1 MPLATTE
8 LSTKPA
14 LQQPAW
20 EDEDH
25 IAEVREELSGFPAL
39 VGADEVRTLRELLV
53 TVAQG
58 RANIV
63 QAGDCAEDLAES
75 TAAHVARKVGMLS
88 MLAGSMRMANHKP
101 VLRVGRIAG
110 QYSKPRSNHTEIV
123 GGVELPVF
131 RGQMVNGHA
140 PNASDRRPDPTRL
153 LSGYWAAN
161 RVLHH
166 LGWRRPSSI
175 AIIEPPVWT
184 SHEALLLD
192 YELPALRRD
201 AEGNLVLTST
211 HWPWVGDR
219 TRDIDGPHISLLA
232 RISNPVALKVGPS
245 MTVEELL
252 ELAELLDPDR
262 VHGRLTLISR
272 MGATRVV
279 DRLGPLVQA
288 VAEAGHPVIWL
299 CDPMHGNTAAAPNG
313 LKTRYLTNILAEV
326 RAFRA
331 IVAEHGGVAGG
342 LHLEATPEDVL
353 ESVADAE
360 AAADPAFGEKY
371 LTLCDPRLNLAQA
384 LEVVRAW

>member
-1 MPLATTE
+1 MPLATKE
-8 LSTKPA
+8 LSLKPA

-75 TAAHVARKVGMLS
+75 TAGHVARKVGMLS
-88 MLAGSMRMANHKP
+88 MLAGTMRMTNHKP

-110 QYSKPRSNHTEIV
+110 QYSKPRSNPVETV
-123 GGVELPVF
+123 DGVELPVF
-131 RGQMVNGHA
+131 RGQMVNGQA

-201 AEGNLVLTST
+201 AEGSLVLTST

-219 TRDIDGPHISLLA
+219 TRDVDGPHISLLS
-232 RISNPVALKVGPS
+232 RISNPVACKVGPS
-245 MTVEELL
+245 MTVDELL
-252 ELAELLDPDR
+252 ELAERLDPER
-262 VHGRLTLISR
+262 TPGRLTFISR
-272 MGATRVV
+272 MGAKNIA
-279 DRLGPLVQA
+279 DKLGLLVEA

-299 CDPMHGNTAAAPNG
+299 CDPMHGNTTTAPNG
-313 LKTRYLTNILAEV
+313 LKTRYLVNVLAEV

-342 LHLEATPEDVL
+342 LHLEATPEDALECVL
-353 ESVADAE
+353 DGE
-360 AAADPAFGEKY
+360 AAAGSEFGEKY
-371 LTLCDPRLNLAQA
+371 RSLCDPRLNLAQA